1 MTSSIRYDVEQ
12 GQPLC
17 SSNSVHFLPVMLISE
32 EGNMVQWEFCLFIVA
47 DCGAE
52 AIIGYPTLEKGKII
66 HYNPPVGYEQHL
78 QQATKAQTS
87 QSKEVLQA
95 KAVQAA
101 KCLHLHEHEAP
112 PQIVQCMHSKTKQ
125 MLYGAEDTPKL
136 EKQRVQQQQGK

>member
-1 MTSSIRYDVEQ
+1 
-12 GQPLC
+12 
-17 SSNSVHFLPVMLISE
+17 
-32 EGNMVQWEFCLFIVA
+32 MVQWEFCLFIVA

-52 AIIGYPTLEKGKII
+52 AIIGYPTPEKGKII

-87 QSKEVLQA
+87 KSKDVLQA